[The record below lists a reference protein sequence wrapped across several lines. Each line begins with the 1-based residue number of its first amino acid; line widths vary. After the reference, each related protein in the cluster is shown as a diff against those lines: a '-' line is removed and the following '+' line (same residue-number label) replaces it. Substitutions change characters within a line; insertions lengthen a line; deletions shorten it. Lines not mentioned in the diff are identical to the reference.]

1 MKAEGTSCL
10 GEPYQK
16 AHCLQVSAWNFVNMV
31 FFKQPYGFSLIGLI
45 IRNIPIDWP
54 KLYLSQTENTHLAT
68 SVTRFQ
74 CIVSGTAATNGW
86 TSIPPPPPAERG
98 KGAGKGCSIM
108 R

>member
-1 MKAEGTSCL
+1 MKAEGTNCL

-68 SVTRFQ
+68 SVTKFPF
-74 CIVSGTAATNGW
+74 IVGQQPPMDGQVSL
-86 TSIPPPPPAERG
+86 SPPPRG
-98 KGAGKGCSIM
+98 GKEQG
-108 R
+108 RAAAL